1 MWCLEKKLMDVAAGG
16 GYFFLQNTMV
26 RLNTGISPQR
36 KGYLLHFF
44 TKKYL
49 SLFDKMQLFFLIC
62 YTVHNYDDRQGTTRT
77 YYVHSAWC
85 GHHTTALYKCHK
97 ITCNLFVRF
106 KRAFLEF
113 GGFRRRKRGMELIFF
128 CGTHNHFMVH

>member
-1 MWCLEKKLMDVAAGG
+1 MWCLEKKKLMDVAAGG
-16 GYFFLQNTMV
+16 GYFFFQNTMV

-77 YYVHSAWC
+77 Y
-85 GHHTTALYKCHK
+85 
-97 ITCNLFVRF
+97 
-106 KRAFLEF
+106 
-113 GGFRRRKRGMELIFF
+113 
-128 CGTHNHFMVH
+128 